1 MTESPPASAPDVAW
15 VPADRRWLGLDKR
28 SFGPALFVLAVV
40 IILAGVIPAIDNAI
54 SWTNQTKAGDV
65 IDMGGGI
72 TFAAPEGWT
81 LTDGFRT
88 TDDGA
93 HSVSPSRSTAVLA
106 NGGVQIEVKG
116 GAWPGTADA
125 LLSQLNKNLTRNE
138 GSALKVAGAPVSIT
152 TDAGDTGVTETYQS
166 GSSKGGRLAAFTF
179 PAGGTLSGPIGLAF
193 TITGPDT
200 TLAQYEPEIETMLRS
215 VSQQAGS

>member
-1 MTESPPASAPDVAW
+1 MTESPSASAPDVAW

-28 SFGPALFVLAVV
+28 SLAPALFVLAVV
-40 IILAGVIPAIDNAI
+40 LALAGVVPAINNAI
-54 SWTNQTKAGDV
+54 SWTNQTNAGDV

-88 TDDGA
+88 TDHGA

-125 LLSQLNKNLTRNE
+125 LLSQLDKNLTRNE
-138 GSALKVAGAPVSIT
+138 GSSLKVEGAPVSVT
-152 TDAGDTGVTETYQS
+152 TDDGGTGVTDTYQS
-166 GSSKGGRLAAFTF
+166 GGKGGRLAAFTF
-179 PAGGTLSGPIGLAF
+179 PEGGTLSGPIGLSF
-193 TITGPDT
+193 TVTGPVT
-200 TLAQYEPEIETMLRS
+200 TLAQYESEIDTMLQS
-215 VSQQAGS
+215 VSLKAGS

>member
-1 MTESPPASAPDVAW
+1 MTEAQAAPAPDPAW

-28 SFGPALFVLAVV
+28 TFGPALFVLAVV
-40 IILAGVIPAIDNAI
+40 IVLAGVVPAINNAI
-54 SWTNQTKAGDV
+54 SWTNQTRAGDV

-88 TDDGA
+88 TDQGA
-93 HSVSPSRSTAVLA
+93 QSVSPSMSSAVLA

-125 LLSQLNKNLTRNE
+125 LLSQLNKNLTRNQ
-138 GSALKVAGAPVSIT
+138 GSSLKVEGAPVSIT

-166 GSSKGGRLAAFTF
+166 GGKAGRLAAFTF
-179 PAGGTLSGPIGLAF
+179 PAGGALSRPIGLAF
-193 TITGPDT
+193 TIDGPAT
-200 TLAQYEPEIETMLRS
+200 TLAQYQPEIDTMLQS
-215 VSQQAGS
+215 VSLRAGS